1 MTGPSL
7 PGAAARMKHPLESP
21 ENLLAFK
28 PLKRVL
34 AAKRPG
40 VHLGAH
46 PGAPGMSMFDAM
58 RLMADKEN
66 GVLVV
71 LDGAKRVGVVFGVV
85 SERDDARNPS
95 GSHY

>member
-7 PGAAARMKHPLESP
+7 PGAAARMKHPLKSP

-34 AAKRPG
+34 AAKSPG
-40 VHLGAH
+40 AHPGAH

-58 RLMADKEN
+58 RLMADKEI

-71 LDGAKRVGVVFGVV
+71 LDGAKRFGVVFGVV
-85 SERDDARNPS
+85 SEPDDARNPS